1 MKNTKAAIRYAKA
14 LFDLAKERKEIDQAF
29 TDMSFIH
36 QLIKGNR
43 ELYSLLKSPVIK
55 ADTKVSILNKVFSDR
70 VGNLVKSFI
79 KIIADKGRE
88 VLIPEMAEEFVRM
101 VKVHKNILTVEV
113 QSAIAV
119 DAAAREKIM
128 SIVKANHTGEVEF
141 VERVNP
147 AIVGGVILKVGDRQI
162 DASVS
167 GLLRTMRKE
176 FEQNPYEKQI

>member
-1 MKNTKAAIRYAKA
+1 
-14 LFDLAKERKEIDQAF
+14 
-29 TDMSFIH
+29 
-36 QLIKGNR
+36 
-43 ELYSLLKSPVIK
+43 
-55 ADTKVSILNKVFSDR
+55 
-70 VGNLVKSFI
+70 
-79 KIIADKGRE
+79 
-88 VLIPEMAEEFVRM
+88 
-101 VKVHKNILTVEV
+101 
-113 QSAIAV
+113 
-119 DAAAREKIM
+119 M